1 MTVTEIPRP
10 ADPVLPEPTLRIG
23 GESMSASDGGTY
35 TSINPADESVVVDV
49 AAATA
54 VDVDRAVANSRAVFE
69 SGVWSQMPGS
79 ERGRILAHAAD
90 LIEADA
96 ENLAALEALEMGKL
110 YRDSVIG
117 DMPVTAATF
126 RHFAGWADKITGQT
140 TSLPDFAG
148 QHRFGYTLREPL
160 GVVGAITPWNNPAV
174 IAGWKLAP
182 ALAAGC
188 TVVVKPAED
197 ASLSTIRLVELLTC
211 AGFPAGVVNVVTGR
225 GPIAGAALAGHPGL
239 DKITFTGSPR
249 VGRGIQPLAGDKFRS
264 MTLELGGKSPQIVFP
279 DADLDAALPWIAM
292 GNFYHQGQVCAA
304 GTRVLVHESI
314 ADEVAA
320 RLVAIAESAVIGDPC
335 DETSTMATIVNG
347 RQLENILG
355 YIETG
360 RSEGAQL
367 LTGGSRVDRPGFFV
381 QPTVFRGTNE
391 MTIAREEIFGPVA
404 TIITFRDTEEAI
416 AIANDTRFGLNAMI
430 YTSDLSTAHSVIP
443 RLRVGSVWVNG
454 WGVPE
459 PHLPWGGREGSG
471 TGRELGMSG
480 VTAHT
485 QEKTVHLAF

>member
-1 MTVTEIPRP
+1 MTAP
-10 ADPVLPEPTLRIG
+10 ALAPVVDPVLPDPTLRIG
-23 GESMSASDGGTY
+23 GVGVAASDGGTY
-35 TSINPADESVVVDV
+35 TSINPADESTVVEI

-54 VDVDRAVANSRAVFE
+54 DDVDRAVAASRAVFD
-69 SGVWSQMPGS
+69 SGVWSELPGS
-79 ERGRILAHAAD
+79 ERGRILARAAD

-96 ENLAALEALEMGKL
+96 ENLAALEAVEMGKL
-110 YRDSVIG
+110 YQHSVAG
-117 DMPVTAATF
+117 DMPATAGTF

-140 TSLPDFAG
+140 TALPDFAG
-148 QHRFGYTLREPL
+148 QHRFGFTMRQPV

-197 ASLSTIRLVELLTC
+197 AALSTIRLAELLSE
-211 AGFPAGVVNVVTGR
+211 AGLPDGVVNVVTGL
-225 GPIAGAALAGHPGL
+225 GPVAGAALAGHAGL

-249 VGRGIQPLAGDKFRS
+249 VGRGITPLAGDKFRK

-279 DADLDAALPWIAM
+279 DADLDAAMPWIAM

-304 GTRVLVHESI
+304 GTRVLVNESI
-314 ADEVAA
+314 ADDVVA
-320 RLVAIAESAVIGDPC
+320 RLVAIAESSVIGDPR
-335 DETSTMATIVNG
+335 DPSSTMGTIVNAK
-347 RQLENILG
+347 QLDSILG

-360 RSEGAQL
+360 KSEGAQL
-367 LTGGSRVDRPGFFV
+367 ITGGARVDRPGFFV
-381 QPTVFRGTNE
+381 EPTVFRGTNDL
-391 MTIAREEIFGPVA
+391 TIAREEIFGPVA
-404 TIITFRDTEEAI
+404 TVITFRDTDEAI
-416 AIANDTRFGLNAMI
+416 RIANDTRFGLNAMI

-443 RLRVGSVWVNG
+443 RLRVGTVWVNG

-459 PHLPWGGREGSG
+459 PHLPWGGREASG
-471 TGRELGMSG
+471 FGRELGLSG

-485 QEKTVHLAF
+485 EEKTVHLAF